1 MGAVAAVAIQ
11 ANIVVNKDIVSANVP
26 DKVNVN
32 GIFEDWIAEKWFKGT
47 GNNLDE
53 PFWLISAA
61 SATITPGGKKDVN
74 KINPQSLSVVINQW
88 CSTIPQGGMISSEG
102 YAWTEAEPN
111 KYVLHS
117 LVAEDND
124 LKFYKE
130 NGDELK
136 IPDHE
141 RNTY

>member
-1 MGAVAAVAIQ
+1 
-11 ANIVVNKDIVSANVP
+11 
-26 DKVNVN
+26 
-32 GIFEDWIAEKWFKGT
+32 
-47 GNNLDE
+47 
-53 PFWLISAA
+53 
-61 SATITPGGKKDVN
+61 
-74 KINPQSLSVVINQW
+74 
-88 CSTIPQGGMISSEG
+88 MISSEG